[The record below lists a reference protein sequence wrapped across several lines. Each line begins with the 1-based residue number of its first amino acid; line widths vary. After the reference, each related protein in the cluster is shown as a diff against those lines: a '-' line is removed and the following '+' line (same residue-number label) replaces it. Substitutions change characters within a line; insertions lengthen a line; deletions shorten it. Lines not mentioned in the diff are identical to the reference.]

1 MKKKLLSLF
10 ACVMIGF
17 SPIFAIDFFGVKIGG
32 SLDEMTE
39 RLQKL
44 GYDVVM
50 FTPTK
55 GPNAGK
61 EIVFGNEKF
70 RALKKY
76 ENGETTAVTIFM
88 EGNEVNSVTLECK
101 SAITKDR
108 INKYFA
114 NILVDLLER
123 YKEPSENF
131 IKEKATQDELNFMR
145 NESINEY
152 IPDMIT
158 IWEVNDGNIEASLN
172 YKEPSCKVDFRK
184 TK

>member
-1 MKKKLLSLF
+1 
-10 ACVMIGF
+10 
-17 SPIFAIDFFGVKIGG
+17 
-32 SLDEMTE
+32 MTE

-108 INKYFA
+108 INT
-114 NILVDLLER
+114 ILRLFFESLLTAPR
-123 YKEPSENF
+123 IHVFNPLK
-131 IKEKATQDELNFMR
+131 I
-145 NESINEY
+145 
-152 IPDMIT
+152 
-158 IWEVNDGNIEASLN
+158 
-172 YKEPSCKVDFRK
+172 
-184 TK
+184 